1 MGTEIVEK
9 QNSLEMLICLAAQR
23 QLYSTAKALFLWQ
36 LILSTVLVIVLSII
50 NLCVNISWIL
60 AAYGFF
66 IAIIYIMVVSP
77 QIKKQKE
84 KAAKIQEIFDT
95 TVLNITWND
104 LLIGNKPSN
113 EEIYRYSEKYK
124 KRYLN
129 FESLKNWYSHS
140 VSEINSSVAKIVCQR
155 SSCVYDYS
163 IRESFANAVLVVLLI
178 TLLSLLG
185 VGFIKGLTLQNFFLL
200 IAFPFLPAIMLLI
213 KTMKENTLSKETLD
227 NVKKTAESIWNK
239 ILLGEEI
246 DINRKS
252 RAFQDKIYLNRGNS
266 PLIFDW
272 YYYKKRNQLEKEM
285 KFSVDQLVREY
296 KNRRN
301 T

>member
-23 QLYSTAKALFLWQ
+23 QLYSTAKTLFLWQ
-36 LILSTVLVIVLSII
+36 LILSTALVVVFSVS
-50 NLCVNISWIL
+50 NLFINISWIL
-60 AAYGFF
+60 AAYVFF
-66 IAIIYIMVVSP
+66 IAIIDFILISP
-77 QIKKQKE
+77 RIKKQKE

-95 TVLNITWND
+95 TVLNIEWND
-104 LLIGNKPSN
+104 LLVGDKPSN

-124 KRYLN
+124 KKHLN
-129 FESLKNWYSHS
+129 FESLKNWYSHT
-140 VSEINSSVAKIVCQR
+140 VSKINSNAAKIVCQR

-163 IRESFANAVLVVLLI
+163 IRESFSNAVLVVVLI
-178 TLLSLLG
+178 TLLLLLV
-185 VGFIKGLTLQNFFLL
+185 VGLAKGLTLQNFFLL
-200 IAFPFLPAIMLLI
+200 IALPFLPAITLLI
-213 KTMKENTLSKETLD
+213 RTVKENNLSKETL
-227 NVKKTAESIWNK
+227 NSLEKTAESIWNET
-239 ILLGEEI
+239 LLGEEI
-246 DINRKS
+246 DISRKS

-272 YYYKKRNQLEKEM
+272 FYYRKRNQLEKEM

-296 KNRRN
+296 ESRRN

>member
-36 LILSTVLVIVLSII
+36 LILSTVLVIVLSIF
-50 NLCVNISWIL
+50 NLYINISWIL

-66 IAIIYIMVVSP
+66 IAIIDIIFVSP

-124 KRYLN
+124 KKYLN

-140 VSEINSSVAKIVCQR
+140 VSEINSNAAKIICQR

-163 IRESFANAVLVVLLI
+163 IRESFSNAVLVVLLI
-178 TLLSLLG
+178 TLLLLLG

-213 KTMKENTLSKETLD
+213 KTIKENNLSRETLD